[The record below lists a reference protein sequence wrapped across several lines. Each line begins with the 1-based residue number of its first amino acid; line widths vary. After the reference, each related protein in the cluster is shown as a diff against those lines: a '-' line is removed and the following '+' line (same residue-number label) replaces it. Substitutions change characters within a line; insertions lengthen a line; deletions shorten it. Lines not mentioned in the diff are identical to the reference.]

1 MRSHCISR
9 CIAAAALALLV
20 MPASAMAQRQTETV
34 DRTLPFPSGGT
45 LELNNF
51 SGDIR
56 ITAGTGRNFVM
67 KAVRRG
73 RADRLKEVPL
83 TVETSGSRIIV
94 DATDRDNDRNYRGS
108 RDRNRGNSR
117 WRDDDDDDEN
127 NSVVETTFEIQVPA
141 DAALNIDAFSSD
153 ITVTGIQGALDLQT
167 FSGDITATGSRNAVR
182 VETFSGRIDV
192 DATGHGASPDLNLE
206 TFSGSMYV
214 RLADNAK
221 GEIDFSTFSGDLDAA
236 FPVMLKSTGRR
247 HIRAELPGGGG
258 RRLAFESFSGSLRIT
273 K

>member
-1 MRSHCISR
+1 MLNRTSR
-9 CIAAAALALLV
+9 FFAAAAFAMLV
-20 MPASAMAQRQTETV
+20 IPASAMAQRQSETV
-34 DRTLPFPSGGT
+34 DRTLPFPNGGT

-94 DATDRDNDRNYRGS
+94 DANDRDNDRNRRS
-108 RDRNRGNSR
+108 NRGNTR
-117 WRDDDDDDEN
+117 WRDDDDDG
-127 NSVVETTFEIQVPA
+127 NSNVVETTFEIQVPA
-141 DAALNIDAFSSD
+141 DAALKIDAFSSD
-153 ITVTGIQGALDLQT
+153 ITVTGIQGALDLHA
-167 FSGDITATGSRNAVR
+167 FSGDITTTGSRGAVR
-182 VETFSGRIDV
+182 AETFSGRIDV
-192 DATGHGASPDLNLE
+192 DATGHGASPDIDLE

-214 RLADNAK
+214 RLSENAK

-236 FPVMLKSTGRR
+236 FPVTLKSSGRR
-247 HIRAELPGGGG
+247 HIRAELPGGAG

-273 K
+273 R